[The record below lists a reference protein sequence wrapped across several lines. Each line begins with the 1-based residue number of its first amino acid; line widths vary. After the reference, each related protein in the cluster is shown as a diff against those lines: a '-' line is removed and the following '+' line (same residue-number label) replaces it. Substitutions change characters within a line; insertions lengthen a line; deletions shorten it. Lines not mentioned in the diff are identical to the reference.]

1 MTDVVLVLGMHRS
14 GTSSVA
20 GALTKLGG
28 GMPKHLMAADQGNA
42 RGYFES
48 VAFMRFH
55 DELLES
61 AGSNWRDW
69 RLFNPEWRQS
79 PVAADFRRRAKELF
93 AEEFNGSALP
103 VLKDPRTCRFAPF
116 WLDVL
121 RDIEAKPHIVMPIRS
136 PLDVAQSLKTVHGL
150 SLTHG
155 LLLWLRHVLDA
166 ESHSR
171 SVARS
176 IFAWKDFRSDW
187 RGTCDKI
194 AAETHLS
201 WPRLSDR
208 AAREIDRFLTKELV
222 HHDTDDA
229 ALVAH
234 ADVHEW
240 AVRAY
245 EALLELARSPL
256 SNSALATL
264 DDVRMLL
271 DQSSKIFGRLL
282 IDNEVDLE
290 DARGQAQAA
299 IGERDGLRARQIV
312 ELAGKAAALAALAAR
327 AEQAEKA
334 RQEAA
339 REKDA
344 LAQSLAAALAER
356 EALQQSRAG
365 VAAELQARRQE
376 LAAKAAA
383 LAELAARAERAEKA
397 HEEAAREKEALAQ
410 SLAAALAE
418 RDALQ
423 AAHFAVAAEL
433 DARRRDLDEFA
444 ALSEEI
450 EAALEEAARDKEG
463 LSQTLAA
470 AVAEREA
477 LSAAHAGVAAELQA
491 RRREL
496 EEKTAVAA
504 EQTARAQA
512 AERAREA
519 AAREKDALAQSL
531 AAALAEREALSAAH
545 AGVAAELQARRQELA
560 ETTAIA
566 AEQTARARR
575 AEAARDETAA
585 ASEALSRS
593 LAASF
598 AERDAL
604 DSANSRIVAEL
615 EARRQELAD
624 KAAAAAAFAVR
635 ADAAEAAH
643 ARALAEAQSVHQA
656 RIRALRAELVDAEAA
671 LARAKATGARR
682 GVGAWLMPA
691 SASRRRLAK
700 RLLRSG
706 LFDAEFYRAHYP
718 AAPPA
723 PPPDGAKAD
732 LAAAEHY
739 LEEGFCRGYRAN
751 PLFDTRWYLE
761 RYEDVRR
768 SGLNPLLHYW
778 LHGWREG
785 RDPGPG
791 FQSEYYLEANP
802 DVRAAGVNPLA
813 HYLRHGRHEGRP
825 AVRPPG

>member
-1 MTDVVLVLGMHRS
+1 MARAVSSRLKTGNDKKMTDVVLVLGMHRS

-356 EALQQSRAG
+356 EAL
-365 VAAELQARRQE
+365 
-376 LAAKAAA
+376 
-383 LAELAARAERAEKA
+383 
-397 HEEAAREKEALAQ
+397 
-410 SLAAALAE
+410 
-418 RDALQ
+418 
-423 AAHFAVAAEL
+423 
-433 DARRRDLDEFA
+433 
-444 ALSEEI
+444 
-450 EAALEEAARDKEG
+450 
-463 LSQTLAA
+463 
-470 AVAEREA
+470 
-477 LSAAHAGVAAELQA
+477 
-491 RRREL
+491 
-496 EEKTAVAA
+496 
-504 EQTARAQA
+504 
-512 AERAREA
+512 
-519 AAREKDALAQSL
+519 
-531 AAALAEREALSAAH
+531 SAAH

-624 KAAAAAAFAVR
+624 
-635 ADAAEAAH
+635 DQ
-643 ARALAEAQSVHQA
+643 ALKEDKT
-656 RIRALRAELVDAEAA
+656 RRLLRAEMKKHNKNLAGAARQAGVVQPVDYAIFMDLRCRFLLFSSGFPLQDCAA
-671 LARAKATGARR
+671 KPAKT
-682 GVGAWLMPA
+682 WLP
-691 SASRRRLAK
+691 RK
-700 RLLRSG
+700 
-706 LFDAEFYRAHYP
+706 
-718 AAPPA
+718 
-723 PPPDGAKAD
+723 K
-732 LAAAEHY
+732 
-739 LEEGFCRGYRAN
+739 
-751 PLFDTRWYLE
+751 T
-761 RYEDVRR
+761 
-768 SGLNPLLHYW
+768 PLLN
-778 LHGWREG
+778 
-785 RDPGPG
+785 
-791 FQSEYYLEANP
+791 FQFHPFVIFVPFCEEPIHA
-802 DVRAAGVNPLA
+802 PL
-813 HYLRHGRHEGRP
+813 LNF
-825 AVRPPG
+825 